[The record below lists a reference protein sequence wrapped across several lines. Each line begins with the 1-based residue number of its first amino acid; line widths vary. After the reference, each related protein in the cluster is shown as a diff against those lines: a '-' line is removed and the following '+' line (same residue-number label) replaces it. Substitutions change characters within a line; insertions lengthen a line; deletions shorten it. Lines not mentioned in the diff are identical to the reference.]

1 MRQATTSLAPD
12 GAHPVRPEN
21 GGRPMIQ
28 RLVLFGATGDL
39 TGRYLL
45 PALARLQAAD
55 SLPGGFAIVGAAY
68 EDYDDDAFQQIAAKH
83 LERYAAE
90 VPAAAREALVR
101 SLSYRRVDVSD
112 AGSVAHA
119 VGDGFSSA
127 APVAAYLA
135 LPPGLFPATVTA
147 LGELGLPEGSRI
159 ALEKPF
165 GEDLESAVKLNR
177 LLARVSGV
185 AGEQAVFRV
194 DHFLGLETVQNLLGA
209 RLGNR
214 VLEPVWNSA
223 HIEQIDIV
231 WEETLALE
239 GRARY
244 YDRAGQLKDMVPNH
258 LMQVLCLIAMEPPSS
273 LTERELR
280 DRKLDVLRSVR
291 PLAPADVA
299 SRTARGRY
307 TAGRIG
313 QHTVP
318 AYVDEDGVDPA
329 RNTES
334 FAEVLLELDSWRWQ
348 GTRFR
353 IRTGKALGR
362 KRLEVVVRFRPV
374 PRLPFGD
381 GVPQPPTN
389 ELRIGLDVDDPGDL
403 TMHLTGTR
411 SGSPPRLVPLTMT
424 AELPTPEL
432 PEYSRVLLDILAG
445 DSALSIRGDEA
456 EQAWRIVTP
465 VMEGWADGRVAMQE
479 YPAGST
485 GPPPLVGPA

>member
-1 MRQATTSLAPD
+1 MNQATSLAPD
-12 GAHPVRPEN
+12 TGAERAAN
-21 GGRPMIQ
+21 GRPPMLET
-28 RLVLFGATGDL
+28 LVLFGATGDL

-45 PALARLQAAD
+45 PALARLQAAGR
-55 SLPGGFAIVGAAY
+55 LPSAFRIIGAAY
-68 EDYDDDAFQQIAAKH
+68 EGYDDETFRRSAAEH
-83 LERYAAE
+83 VDRYAGQ
-90 VPAAAREALVR
+90 VPAADREALLR
-101 SLSYRRVDVSD
+101 SLTYRQVDVSD
-112 AGSVAHA
+112 PGSVAQ
-119 VGDGFSSA
+119 VVDGA
-127 APVAAYLA
+127 GPVAAYLA

-147 LGELGLPEGSRI
+147 LGELGLAEGSRI

-165 GEDLESAVKLNR
+165 GENLESAVKLNR
-177 LLARVSGV
+177 LLARVAGLG
-185 AGEQAVFRV
+185 GEQAVFRV

-209 RLGNR
+209 RLANR

-231 WEETLALE
+231 WEEMLTLE

-273 LTERELR
+273 LSERELR

-291 PLAPADVA
+291 TLSPADVA
-299 SRTARGRY
+299 SRTSRARY
-307 TAGRIG
+307 AGGSVGERA
-313 QHTVP
+313 VP
-318 AYVDEDGVDPA
+318 AYVDEEGVDPS
-329 RNTES
+329 RDTES
-334 FAEVLLELDSWRWQ
+334 FAELLLELDSWRWQ

-374 PRLPFGD
+374 PRLPFGTELA
-381 GVPQPPTN
+381 QPLAN

-403 TMHLTGTR
+403 TMHLTGVAA
-411 SGSPPRLVPLTMT
+411 GSPPELVPMTMT

-432 PEYSRVLLDILAG
+432 PEYSRVLLDILSG

-465 VMEGWADGRVAMQE
+465 VMEAWAEGRVPMQE

-485 GPPPLVGPA
+485 GPPPLPAPV

>member
-1 MRQATTSLAPD
+1 
-12 GAHPVRPEN
+12 
-21 GGRPMIQ
+21 MIR

-39 TGRYLL
+39 AGRYLL

-55 SLPGGFAIVGAAY
+55 SLPSGFQIVGAAF
-68 EDYDDDAFQQIAAKH
+68 EDYDDDTFRRSAAEH
-83 LERYAAE
+83 LERYAPE
-90 VPAAAREALVR
+90 VPVAVREVLLG
-101 SLSYRRVDVSD
+101 SLSYRQVDVSD
-112 AGSVAHA
+112 PRSVAHA
-119 VGDGFSSA
+119 VEDDVSGD

-147 LGELGLPEGSRI
+147 LGRLGLPEGSRI

-177 LLARVSGV
+177 LLADVSGV
-185 AGEQAVFRV
+185 RGEQAVFRV

-258 LMQVLCLIAMEPPSS
+258 LMQVLCLTAMEPPSS
-273 LTERELR
+273 LTEHELR

-291 PLAPADVA
+291 PLTPADVA

-313 QHTVP
+313 QRAVP
-318 AYVDEDGVDPA
+318 AYVDEEGVDPE
-329 RNTES
+329 RNTET
-334 FAEVLLELDSWRWQ
+334 FAEVLLELDTWRWQ

-353 IRTGKALGR
+353 IRTGKAIGR
-362 KRLEVVVRFRPV
+362 NRLEVVVRFRPV
-374 PRLPFGD
+374 PRLPFGND
-381 GVPQPPTN
+381 IPQPPAN
-389 ELRIGLDVDDPGDL
+389 ELRIGLDVYDPGNL

-424 AELPTPEL
+424 ADLPAPEL
-432 PEYSRVLLDILAG
+432 PEYSRVLLDILEG
-445 DSALSIRGDEA
+445 DSTLSIRGDEA

-465 VMEGWADGRVAMQE
+465 IIEAWAEGRVPMQE
-479 YPAGST
+479 YPAGSS
-485 GPPPLVGPA
+485 GPSPLAPLR